1 MFCNCQSFSS
11 FRLMSTLL
19 DHQMNLSHFLKLF
32 CSLLLRFNHCI
43 FNFSCLFRI
52 QLLFASITSPFTM
65 LICLLFISSFLFYIF
80 VLKTQTSP
88 YNIDLQSVIYVR
100 YSATMWNVQN
110 GSEVKSIIKLEIIL

>member
-52 QLLFASITSPFTM
+52 QLLFASITSPFPM

-80 VLKTQTSP
+80 VFKKPNFLIQHRSSIGYLCP
-88 YNIDLQSVIYVR
+88 MLCYHVGCPIR
-100 YSATMWNVQN
+100 
-110 GSEVKSIIKLEIIL
+110 SESKVNN